1 MNPRVH
7 VLALFLI
14 LLATTAGFMFSQTP
28 GSNHA
33 AIERQIIANER
44 AINDAVAKGDLK
56 AFHSMIAPDAVVV
69 GPSGPTKV
77 NSPEF
82 DKTLMKVQ
90 TWNIDGSQFY
100 WIGEA
105 TVVHMFRWTGKAIPG
120 AKPISPTGAATT
132 WTNKSGK
139 WMPVSPTETTA
150 M

>member
-1 MNPRVH
+1 MNPRPRI
-7 VLALFLI
+7 LALFLM
-14 LLATTAGFMFSQTP
+14 LLATTAGFMFSQTA

-44 AINDAVAKGDLK
+44 AILDAAGKGDVK
-56 AFHSMIAPDAVVV
+56 TFHSMVPPDAVVV
-69 GPSGPTKV
+69 APSGPIKV

-82 DKTLMKVQ
+82 DKMLTKIQ

-105 TVVHMFRWTGKAIPG
+105 TVVHMFRWTGTPMPG
-120 AKPISPTGAATT
+120 GKPISPSWNSTI

-139 WMPVSPTETTA
+139 WVAVLHQESTT